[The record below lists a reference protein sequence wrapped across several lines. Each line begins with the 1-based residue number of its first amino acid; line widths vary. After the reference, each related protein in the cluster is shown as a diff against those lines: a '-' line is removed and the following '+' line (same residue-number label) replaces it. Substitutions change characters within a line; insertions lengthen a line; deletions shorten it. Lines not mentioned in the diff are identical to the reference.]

1 MELTKKSLCELLYRL
16 TEFTMDLHK
25 EVGELKE
32 ESLLNNSSVICFK
45 NDIEDKF
52 NDLNKNYQAKFN
64 DLNEKLEDL
73 EKLKGCMNVLS
84 SHISILEKRNKKF
97 TDNFKFGRFKF
108 KSIDEEEAFNKSIKE
123 LNERKQSFVLN
134 ED

>member
-16 TEFTMDLHK
+16 TELTMDLHK